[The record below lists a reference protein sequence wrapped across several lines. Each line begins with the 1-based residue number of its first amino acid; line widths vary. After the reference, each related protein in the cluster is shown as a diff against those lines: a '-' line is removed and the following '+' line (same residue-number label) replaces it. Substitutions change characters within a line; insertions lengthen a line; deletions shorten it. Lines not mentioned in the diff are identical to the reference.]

1 MVIEL
6 IFLEKLVNISNKSFL
21 EGVGD
26 GEIFQI
32 LLILIFFI
40 RR

>member
-1 MVIEL
+1 M
-6 IFLEKLVNISNKSFL
+6 NISNKSFL

-32 LLILIFFI
+32 LLLFIFLFAFKVSLI
-40 RR
+40 

>member
-1 MVIEL
+1 M
-6 IFLEKLVNISNKSFL
+6 NISNKSFL

-32 LLILIFFI
+32 LLNILIFLFAVKVSLI
-40 RR
+40 

>member
-1 MVIEL
+1 M
-6 IFLEKLVNISNKSFL
+6 NISNKSFL

-32 LLILIFFI
+32 LLILIFLFAVKVSLI
-40 RR
+40 

>member
-1 MVIEL
+1 M
-6 IFLEKLVNISNKSFL
+6 NISNKSFL

-32 LLILIFFI
+32 LLILIFLFPVKVSLI
-40 RR
+40 